1 LVPATWRRHRSR
13 MDERGAGR
21 PLAVLF
27 LAAFAV
33 FSGWVKLA
41 VLRHDETQQKLHVGA
56 EAPALQLRDVNGARV
71 DLQEVAGR
79 KKVALVPSW
88 ATWCGPCR
96 IELPELEKLYAAKR
110 DAGLEILAVNEDLE
124 TEKLTDYLKER
135 SLSFP
140 VLRDPDGKVAQAY
153 GVDGFPTTVL

>member
-1 LVPATWRRHRSR
+1 
-13 MDERGAGR
+13 
-21 PLAVLF
+21 
-27 LAAFAV
+27 
-33 FSGWVKLA
+33 A

-71 DLQEVAGR
+71 DLQEVTSR
-79 KKVALVPSW
+79 KKVVLVTFW

-153 GVDGFPTTVL
+153 GVDGFPTTVLINKEGRIVRVQSGFATDLEFLVEAQLARERPHG